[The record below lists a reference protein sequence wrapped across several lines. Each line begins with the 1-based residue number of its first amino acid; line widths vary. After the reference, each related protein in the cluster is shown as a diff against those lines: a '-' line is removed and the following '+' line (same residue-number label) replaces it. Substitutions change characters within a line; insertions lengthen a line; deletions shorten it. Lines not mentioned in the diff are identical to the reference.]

1 MKNENLYRQL
11 AAVLSA
17 GVGNPEKNS
26 GFFSAAV
33 LVPLIWQDGQLA
45 VVFEVRSSQL
55 TRQPGEICFPGG
67 HIEDQDVNA
76 LEAAVRETS
85 EELGIAGN
93 KIEVLGSLGEFVSP
107 IGVKLYPFV
116 GCIADGVAIKPSQEE
131 VSEIFTVPLSFL
143 LTTEPI
149 VGHMEAVTRPLA
161 DFPFSILPDYSPD
174 WKRRT
179 TYPIFFYQY
188 QQYVIW
194 GLTAQVLKH
203 FLHVC
208 RLAEIKAL

>member
-1 MKNENLYRQL
+1 MKTKNLYRQL
-11 AAVLSA
+11 ATVLSA
-17 GVGNPEKNS
+17 GAGNSGKSS

-45 VVFEVRSSQL
+45 VVFEVRSAQL
-55 TRQPGEICFPGG
+55 SRQPGEICFPGG
-67 HIEDQDVNA
+67 HIEEQDANA
-76 LEAAVRETS
+76 LEAALRETS
-85 EELGIAGN
+85 EELGIAVDM
-93 KIEVLGSLGEFVSP
+93 IEVLGSLGEFVSP
-107 IGVKLYPFV
+107 IGVKLYPFL
-116 GCIADGVAIKPSQEE
+116 GCIVDGVTIKPSQEE
-131 VSEIFTVPLSFL
+131 VAEIFTVPLAFL
-143 LTTEPI
+143 LTAEPI

-161 DFPFSILPDYSPD
+161 DFPFSILPDYSPE

-208 RLAEIKAL
+208 RLAEI